1 MQLLDHIRAAR
12 GDNDYNGIIRHIPY
26 MNWLGIR
33 LESDPND
40 GLRAVLPFSERII
53 GNPLLPA
60 IHGGVT
66 GAFLESAAQMTIFAE
81 LGTEKLPKIVN
92 ITIDYLR
99 SGRPQDTYAQGVVT
113 RRGRRVANVRVDAWQ
128 DDRNRPIAS
137 AHTHFLIG

>member
-1 MQLLDHIRAAR
+1 MQLLDHIRAAQ
-12 GDNDYNGIIRHIPY
+12 DNNDYNEIIRHIPY
-26 MNWLGIR
+26 MDWLGIH
-33 LESDPND
+33 LEKDPKD
-40 GLRAVLPFSERII
+40 GLRAVLPFTERII

-113 RRGRRVANVRVDAWQ
+113 RQGRRVANVRVDAWQ
-128 DDRNRPIAS
+128 DDRNHPIAS